1 MPVFTLLFWRRIK
14 MKSRVV
20 LCALLLLFP
29 ATLAFAGA
37 TCGAPTVV
45 PSDGRV
51 VDFDFVAQTS
61 SNFYQFDAT
70 AGHSY
75 SVEVRQDYD
84 GVNNDLNATGGG
96 AITIWTD
103 AACST
108 NLATATTVTDTR
120 AIDPAVP
127 ANTFRVSFTAPTTGT
142 YRIQVANGSATTG
155 RYISVA
161 VAETTLYSTAFFA
174 NINSSAGS
182 HAGFYA
188 TFSFS
193 NTTSAPVAGTLTLVD
208 GTGAVIGTSSITLP
222 EKAGALIDTTG
233 AKGTNATAITI
244 AVGTTGK
251 TGSAF
256 FAHNGPP
263 GAITTAAYE
272 QNGST
277 GFVSSLAF
285 GPARQSH

>member
-1 MPVFTLLFWRRIK
+1 
-14 MKSRVV
+14 MKRRVV
-20 LCALLLLFP
+20 LCLTLF
-29 ATLAFAGA
+29 AFASAFAFAGA

-51 VDFDFVAQTS
+51 VDFDFVAQSS

-84 GVNNDLNATGGG
+84 GVNTDLSAAGGG
-96 AITIWTD
+96 GVNLFSD
-103 AACST
+103 AACT
-108 NLATATTVTDTR
+108 TAVTGVTDTS
-120 AIDPAVP
+120 AVDPSVP
-127 ANTFRVSFTAPTTGT
+127 ANTFRVSFTAATTGT
-142 YRIQVANGSATTG
+142 YRIQVANGSSTTG

-174 NINSSAGS
+174 NTTGGS

-193 NTTSAPVAGTLTLVD
+193 NTTSAAITGLLTLVD
-208 GTGAVIGTSSITLP
+208 GSGATIGTSTITLP
-222 EKAGALIDTTG
+222 AKGGALIDTTG
-233 AKGTNATAITI
+233 AAGTNATKITI
-244 AVGTTGK
+244 AVPK

-263 GAITTAAYE
+263 GSITSAAYE

-285 GPARQSH
+285 SPARQSH

>member
-1 MPVFTLLFWRRIK
+1 MTR
-14 MKSRVV
+14 RVV
-20 LCALLLLFP
+20 LCLALLAF
-29 ATLAFAGA
+29 ASAFAFAGA

-45 PSDGRV
+45 PSDGRI
-51 VDFDFVAQTS
+51 VDFDFVAQSS

-84 GVNNDLNATGGG
+84 GVNTDLSAAGGG
-96 AITIWTD
+96 SISIFTD
-103 AACST
+103 AACT
-108 NLATATTVTDTR
+108 TALAGATDTS
-120 AIDPAVP
+120 AADPALP
-127 ANTFRVSFTAPTTGT
+127 ANAFRVSFIAPSTGT
-142 YRIQVANGSATTG
+142 FRIQVANGNASTG

-161 VAETTLYSTAFFA
+161 VAETTVYSTAYFA
-174 NINSSAGS
+174 GKGATGGS

-193 NTTSAPVAGTLTLVD
+193 NTTSAAITGTLTLINGA
-208 GTGAVIGTSSITLP
+208 GTTIGTSTITLP
-222 EKAGALIDTTG
+222 AKGGALVDTSG
-233 AKGTNATAITI
+233 AAGTNATVLNI
-244 AVGTTGK
+244 AVPI

-263 GAITTAAYE
+263 GSVTTAAYE

-277 GFVSSLAF
+277 GFTESLAF
-285 GPARQSH
+285 SPARQSH